1 MVASLREQYPELSKF
16 DTTRDSSAEIWV
28 MFRVLGSSAIFGAM
42 LVLVILAWTMG
53 LRISI
58 LVLIAIPFSMAVA
71 LVFLYFTGVP
81 VSNMVVFSFI
91 LVLGMVVD
99 GAIIVAENIHRHI
112 ERARTPSN
120 TRRRSASTRW
130 ACRSSPPTS
139 RPSPPSCRCCW
150 CPASWATS

>member
-1 MVASLREQYPELSKF
+1 
-16 DTTRDSSAEIWV
+16 

-53 LRISI
+53 LRISL

-71 LVFLYFTGVP
+71 LVFLYFAGIP

-112 ERARTPSN
+112 ERAKTRS
-120 TRRRSASTRW
+120 TRRRSASTKS
-130 ACRSSPPTS
+130 ACRSSRPT
-139 RPSPPSCRCCW
+139 
-150 CPASWATS
+150 